1 MSRTIDV
8 LVAGSGLAGLMAALT
23 AAQDGRSVR
32 LVTDGMGSLAI
43 SGGCVDLLGYAGGRR
58 LDDPWNGM
66 DLLPPEHPYRLLGA
80 GNIRTALDM
89 LRQCAAEQ
97 GWPLHTA
104 VSPQGAPCNALLPTI
119 MGTLKPSYLLPAGL
133 NPTALTR
140 AKRILVAGVRGLRDC
155 RPALIVSQLRR
166 YKDWADKDFIQI
178 LLPSPLGETHR
189 SLSALDLARLVDKPQ
204 GRDWLIRALREHA
217 GQCDAVLLP
226 PICGSRADAS
236 VWHELSQAVGC
247 PLVEMLSIPPGVGGL
262 RLRDAL
268 LRELRRHDFELVE
281 NARLIRAET
290 NGKQC
295 TALVALA
302 AGQERRHRARAFVL
316 ATGGILGGG
325 VELAPGKVRES
336 VFGLDI
342 PVPPDVTEWSE
353 PEIFG
358 SHVFS
363 RLGVRVDGEM
373 RPLDEAGQTRW
384 ENVFFA
390 GRSLGGYDFATEKSG
405 HGVALTTGWQA
416 GRMAAAIAGKSGGP
430 ASGERI

>member
-1 MSRTIDV
+1 MPR
-8 LVAGSGLAGLMAALT
+8 SGMNSA
-23 AAQDGRSVR
+23 R
-32 LVTDGMGSLAI
+32 
-43 SGGCVDLLGYAGGRR
+43 
-58 LDDPWNGM
+58 PW
-66 DLLPPEHPYRLLGA
+66 
-80 GNIRTALDM
+80 
-89 LRQCAAEQ
+89 
-97 GWPLHTA
+97 
-104 VSPQGAPCNALLPTI
+104 
-119 MGTLKPSYLLPAGL
+119 
-133 NPTALTR
+133 
-140 AKRILVAGVRGLRDC
+140 
-155 RPALIVSQLRR
+155 
-166 YKDWADKDFIQI
+166 
-178 LLPSPLGETHR
+178 
-189 SLSALDLARLVDKPQ
+189 
-204 GRDWLIRALREHA
+204 
-217 GQCDAVLLP
+217 
-226 PICGSRADAS
+226 
-236 VWHELSQAVGC
+236 GC

-281 NARLIRAET
+281 NARLIRAEA

-342 PVPPDVTEWSE
+342 PVPPDITEWSE

-384 ENVFFA
+384 ENVF
-390 GRSLGGYDFATEKSG
+390 L
-405 HGVALTTGWQA
+405 
-416 GRMAAAIAGKSGGP
+416 P
-430 ASGERI
+430 AQPRRL